1 MGFRNFPVSIAL
13 LTSFALAGCAGI
25 IPIAKIAIPVA
36 GGLFTIAKDGFD
48 LDVSIT
54 KMLGIAK
61 VVPAPPA
68 VAEPPPKLACGLPA
82 SGC

>member
-1 MGFRNFPVSIAL
+1 MVKPLAL
-13 LTSFALAGCAGI
+13 L
-25 IPIAKIAIPVA
+25 A

-54 KMLGIAK
+54 KMLGSTK